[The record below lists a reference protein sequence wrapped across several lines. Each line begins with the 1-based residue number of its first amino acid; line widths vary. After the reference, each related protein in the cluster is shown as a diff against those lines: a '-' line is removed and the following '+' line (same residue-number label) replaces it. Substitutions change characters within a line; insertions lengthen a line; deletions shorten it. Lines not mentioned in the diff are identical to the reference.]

1 MSGSDGEQP
10 GTTELLARELGRTVE
25 PIANAAEEGPEGV
38 ADFLSEAGFD
48 EAVADEEADKVASA
62 LDSAIAEPAGVLVK
76 TVLADEPSIDD
87 LPAVIEAIAGVFEG
101 LRTLDDLQLQNVEVD
116 EVGKLLLDHLLVT
129 YLRNYHRSVHSYMSL
144 LGVIEQS
151 DGPGAGDLDLSIFP
165 VAAKNP
171 AKVPKEVFNWGSDQ
185 EDFLA
190 FVVLYYLKEAF
201 WDLGV
206 PASIEGPPSGQ
217 VESLT
222 GASMANLAVQS
233 EADLDPQLRVP
244 IISFSD
250 SVSNNGTRIV
260 AGFKLVPLPAKND
273 ALPGVAIVPFGRVG
287 TGREV
292 PLGSFTFNVSGSGE
306 IGNRGFGIQ
315 PKSGGSLDTRMVN
328 LDQGSPPAKLHG
340 EAGLE
345 YTGSGDGS
353 TTLLG
358 NPGGTRLDMLSAGA
372 NAVVDY
378 KGEDVIFKV
387 ELPTS
392 GRFVVSPSGGF
403 LEKVLTDDV
412 EFDFSATV
420 GYSTK
425 DSLYFEGGGAI
436 EATIPMQ
443 LDLGF
448 ASISEL
454 YLAVDPTS
462 EDSDVAVEAAT
473 SPSITLGPLA
483 GNVKRMGVEADL
495 SFPDGQDGNLGPVD
509 VELGFRPPDGIG
521 LSVDAG
527 PVSGGG
533 FMIFEPEKHRYS
545 GGLELQFSSWGLKV
559 IGLLKTKLPGTDGYS
574 LLLLVTADLP
584 PVQLGF
590 GFVMT
595 GIGGLAGIHR
605 GFKKKPL
612 GKAVR
617 SGNLDSV
624 LFPEDVVENADQIIT
639 DLRAIFPPKADRHVF
654 GPMIR
659 LGWGTPVIVQAE
671 LGVLVAIPSWKIA
684 LLGKFMLD
692 LPDEEAALID
702 INLAVVG
709 LLDIPNKKLA
719 IDASLY
725 DSRLVTWTL
734 SGDMAMRASWGAD
747 SRFMLSVGGFHPRYS
762 PPKGFPKLDR
772 VKASLSPPGG
782 NPRLEYTGYIAVTPN
797 TFQVG
802 AGAVLDGEFGP
813 ATVHG
818 ELSFD
823 ALFKF
828 NPFKFVV
835 DFFAKL
841 SVKISGKGLGL
852 ELDGTLKGPQPYR
865 VRGKLNI
872 DILFISVTVKVDAK
886 FGSSGGSEELPT
898 ADVLSELVA
907 ELEKPANWSVQ
918 QPQDGRHLVTL
929 RDPNAG
935 SDDGNGGP
943 QGSGPLLA
951 HPLGTMGVRQQVV
964 PLGVPIEKY
973 GNAKPKHKRFKL
985 SDLEVTGSD
994 NNLSGQTELREKFAP
1009 AKFEKMSDKE
1019 KLESEPFEMLPAG
1032 RTVENGIVHYAGS
1045 EDASL
1050 LSWATLEYEA
1060 SVIDE
1065 ENEDYWTDL
1074 DVIDDTWDT
1083 RMGLA
1088 YSNELAEQSAV
1099 ATAATRTSGE
1109 AAYKTSET
1117 SKKVTVGDQQFVVVR
1132 RSDLSRVDFEG
1143 NPEAGQTRVEARDAL
1158 RQYAATHDVS
1168 REDLQVVGVQE
1179 VGGTGGGGS

>member
-1 MSGSDGEQP
+1 MSGADGEQP

-38 ADFLSEAGFD
+38 ATFLSDAGFD
-48 EAVADEEADKVASA
+48 EAVAGEEADKLASA
-62 LDSAIAEPAGVLVK
+62 LDSAIAEPAGVLAK

-87 LPAVIEAIAGVFEG
+87 LPAVIEAVASVFEG
-101 LRTLDDLQLQNVEVD
+101 LRALDDLQLQNVEVD
-116 EVGKLLLDHLLVT
+116 ELGKLLLDHLLVT
-129 YLRNYHRSVHSYMSL
+129 YLRNYHRSVHSYLSL
-144 LGVIEQS
+144 LGVVEQS
-151 DGPGAGDLDLSIFP
+151 GGPGAGDLDLSIFP

-171 AKVPKEVFNWGSDQ
+171 AKVPKEVFNWGSAQ

-217 VESLT
+217 VESLA
-222 GASMANLAVQS
+222 GVNDIADLAVES
-233 EADLDPQLRVP
+233 ESDLDPQLRVP

-250 SVSNNGTRIV
+250 NGTRIV

-273 ALPGVAIVPFGRVG
+273 ALPGVAVVPFGRVG
-287 TGREV
+287 SGTEV
-292 PLGSFTFNVSGSGE
+292 PLGRFTFNVSGSGE
-306 IGNRGFGIQ
+306 LGNRGFGIQ
-315 PKSGGSLDTRMVN
+315 PTSGGSLDTRMVN

-358 NPGGTRLDMLSAGA
+358 KPGGTRLDMLSAGA

-378 KGEDVIFKV
+378 KGEDVIFKM
-387 ELPTS
+387 ELPTA

-412 EFDFSATV
+412 EFDFGATV

-462 EDSDVAVEAAT
+462 EDSDVAIEAAT

-483 GNVKRMGVEADL
+483 GNVKRMGVQADL
-495 SFPDGQDGNLGPVD
+495 SFPEGQDGNLGPVD

-533 FMIFEPEKHRYS
+533 FLVFEPEKHRYA

-559 IGLLKTKLPGTDGYS
+559 IGLLKTKVPGTDGYS

-595 GIGGLAGIHR
+595 GIGGLAGVHR
-605 GFKKKPL
+605 SFKKKPL

-624 LFPEDVVENADQIIT
+624 LFPENVVENSDQIIT
-639 DLRAIFPPKADRHVF
+639 DLRTIFPPKADRHVF

-671 LGVLVAIPSWKIA
+671 LGVLVAVPSWKIA

-692 LPDEEAALID
+692 LPDEEVALID

-709 LLDIPNKKLA
+709 VLDIPNKELA

-725 DSRLVTWTL
+725 DSRLVMWTL
-734 SGDMAMRASWGAD
+734 SGDMAMRASWGDD

-782 NPRLEYTGYIAVTPN
+782 NPRLEYTGYVAVTPN

-802 AGAVLDGEFGP
+802 AGALLHGEFGP

-823 ALFKF
+823 ALFNF
-828 NPFKFVV
+828 NPFEFVV
-835 DFFAKL
+835 DFYA
-841 SVKISGKGLGL
+841 KISVTIKGKGLGL

-865 VRGKLNI
+865 VRGKLSI

-886 FGSSGGSEELPT
+886 FGSSGGSTELPT
-898 ADVLSELVA
+898 ADVLTELA
-907 ELEKPANWSVQ
+907 DELEKPANWSVQ
-918 QPQDGRHLVTL
+918 KPEGGRHLVTL

-935 SDDGNGGP
+935 SDDNAP

-973 GNAKPKHKRFKL
+973 GNAKPTHQRFAL
-985 SDLEVTGSD
+985 SDLRVTGAGE
-994 NNLSGQTELREKFAP
+994 NLSGQTELREKFAP
-1009 AKFEKMSDKE
+1009 AKFEKMSDAE
-1019 KLESEPFEMLPAG
+1019 KLEAKAFEMLPAG

-1045 EDASL
+1045 DDASL

-1060 SVIDE
+1060 SVVDE

-1074 DVIDDTWDT
+1074 DAIDDSWDT
-1083 RMGLA
+1083 RLDLA
-1088 YSNELAEQSAV
+1088 VSNELAEQSAV
-1099 ATAATRTSGE
+1099 ATAATRTTGE
-1109 AAYKTSET
+1109 AAYRTDDT
-1117 SKKVTVGDQQFVVVR
+1117 SKRIGVGDQQFVVVR
-1132 RSDLSRVDFEG
+1132 RSDLRRVDFDG
-1143 NPEAGQTRVEARDAL
+1143 NPESGQTRVEARDAM
-1158 RQYAATHDVS
+1158 RQYAAGHDVS

-1179 VGGTGGGGS
+1179 IGGTGGGGS